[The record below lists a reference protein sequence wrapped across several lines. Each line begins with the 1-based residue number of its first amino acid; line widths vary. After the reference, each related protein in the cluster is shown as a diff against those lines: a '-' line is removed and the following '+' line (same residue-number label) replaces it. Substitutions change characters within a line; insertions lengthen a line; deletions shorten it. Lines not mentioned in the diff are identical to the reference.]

1 MAALKKELKRANKRE
16 EQPNVQPQPV
26 NEPLA
31 TEMGPRSSHQRT
43 PSSGNQV
50 PLISAAVGL
59 VATNQSQQIGN
70 AEPRDEYQPPS
81 QPDSE
86 PNLPLDYAAVNEPY
100 FRPAGPQITSQD
112 TENMLETMLGNLI
125 DSPEQQQQQP
135 QPGKTIAELI
145 VTAGQPDENGAC
157 FFKAVEAVQSI
168 KE

>member
-1 MAALKKELKRANKRE
+1 MAALKKELKRATKRE
-16 EQPNVQPQPV
+16 EHPNVKPQPV

-31 TEMGPRSSHQRT
+31 TEAEPKPPHQRT
-43 PSSGNQV
+43 PSSGNQA
-50 PLISAAVGL
+50 PLISAAVGQM
-59 VATNQSQQIGN
+59 ATSLSQQIGT

-81 QPDSE
+81 KPENEPD
-86 PNLPLDYAAVNEPY
+86 LPLDCAAVNEPY

-145 VTAGQPDENGAC
+145 VTAGQPDENGVY
-157 FFKAVEAVQSI
+157 FVQSS
-168 KE
+168 